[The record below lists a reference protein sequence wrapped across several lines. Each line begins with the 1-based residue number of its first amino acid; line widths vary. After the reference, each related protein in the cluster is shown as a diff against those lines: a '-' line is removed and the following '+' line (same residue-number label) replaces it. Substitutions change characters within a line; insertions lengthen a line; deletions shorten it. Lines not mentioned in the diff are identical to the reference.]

1 MARLTGGNL
10 GGLARVNPVKPQS
23 PWVSVQV
30 YYGLVEVEGWAG
42 VGLWALNTDHWF
54 YGLFQSAPDLIAL
67 LLPAGASA
75 APELG
80 PDSPGDALYRFAAPE
95 LKAANHRLDGAFWPQ
110 NGEAGTPEQPV
121 VLLEV
126 QMHAKAGF
134 KHRLF
139 AQTAR
144 FLQLHPQVQHLAVV
158 VVMPHRHLN
167 LGPTQLPQQLQAFV
181 DGVVWLSLEEL
192 GQQADLDPLLNLLTL
207 PVRPE
212 AELPASTQ
220 QVLELR
226 SDVLSAVLPMLVE
239 RFPTLTREEIMVI
252 AGIPAKDLRHTRA
265 AQQWIEEGRQEGRQE
280 GEAQGEARGRALG
293 EATVTLRLLN
303 RRCGPLSEATTTR
316 IQGLPLAQLEALAEA
331 LLDFSG
337 PEDLASWLAANA

>member
-1 MARLTGGNL
+1 LKA
-10 GGLARVNPVKPQS
+10 
-23 PWVSVQV
+23 
-30 YYGLVEVEGWAG
+30 
-42 VGLWALNTDHWF
+42 DHWF

-67 LLPAGASA
+67 LLPQGASA
-75 APELG
+75 ATSLG
-80 PDSPGDALYRFAAPE
+80 PDSPGDALYRFEAPE

-110 NGEAGTPEQPV
+110 TGEAGTPELPV

-158 VVMPHRHLN
+158 VVMPHRRLR
-167 LGPTQLPQQLQAFV
+167 LGPALLPQQLQAFV

-212 AELPASTQ
+212 AELQTSTQ
-220 QVLELR
+220 QILELR
-226 SDVLSAVLPMLVE
+226 PDLLSAVLPMLVE
-239 RFPTLTREEIMVI
+239 RFPTLTRQDLMVI
-252 AGIPAKDLRHTRA
+252 AGIPSKDLRHTRA
-265 AQQWIEEGRQEGRQE
+265 AQEWIEEGRQE
-280 GEAQGEARGRALG
+280 GEAQGEAK
-293 EATVTLRLLN
+293 VTLRLLN
-303 RRCGPLSEATTTR
+303 RRCGPLSEATTAR
-316 IQGLPLAQLEALAEA
+316 IQALPLEQLEALAEA
-331 LLDFSG
+331 LLDFTG
-337 PEDLASWLAANA
+337 PADLAAWLADHTA